1 MLIDGQIIA
10 INDTQYD
17 LARQQMGLPS
27 GYTLVQATGLLIHDT
42 GNGLVQIRLPAGLV
56 VGEFENLDGHRCY
69 GVVSLIGLES
79 IEQFSR

>member
-17 LARQQMGLPS
+17 RARQQMGLPS
-27 GYTLVQATGLLIHDT
+27 GYMLVQATGLLIHDT

-69 GVVSLIGLES
+69 GVVSLNGPES